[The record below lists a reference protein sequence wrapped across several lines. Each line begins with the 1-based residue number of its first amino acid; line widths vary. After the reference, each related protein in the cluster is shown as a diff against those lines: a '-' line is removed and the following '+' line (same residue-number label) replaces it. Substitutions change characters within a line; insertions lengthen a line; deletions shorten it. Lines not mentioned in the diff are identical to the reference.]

1 MAAAEEKRQADVQA
15 ATDQRQAEVDELNE
29 KLATAR
35 SKNRTLTSKL
45 KVDNE
50 ALEQIKEEIRAVFEI
65 YDFIEDVTISGGEPL
80 MHPELDEIINY
91 CLSFRK
97 QYKNLRIFTN
107 GTIVPK
113 DSLVDLIVENRNTLS
128 LVIDDYGP
136 TLSKQV
142 TKIVNIMEQYGIHVR
157 VNCYHGN
164 EQHCGGWIDYG
175 SPSTYRDYSAEYVQ
189 SMYQHCHVAQYRC
202 IGVFNGKM
210 TNCCWAVFGNELGY
224 MPLPSGENQ
233 LICWI
238 ILYPSKR
245 KKRLRLILVR
255 IRYGH
260 ANTVMALTLKTQSVT
275 RLAYRYDLPF

>member
-1 MAAAEEKRQADVQA
+1 MLYEKQLAFHITTRC
-15 ATDQRQAEVDELNE
+15 TLNCAYCGTLMPE
-29 KLATAR
+29 FKKRGL
-35 SKNRTLTSKL
+35 SKHI
-45 KVDNE
+45 

-175 SPSTYRDYSAEYVQ
+175 SPSTYRNYSAEYVQ
-189 SMYQHCHVAQYRC
+189 SMYQNCHVAQYRC

-233 LICWI
+233 LINLLDCSVSIEKKKEIASNFGKNPLWACQ
-238 ILYPSKR
+238 YCNGFDVENSKR
-245 KKRLRLILVR
+245 YPAGVQ
-255 IRYGH
+255 
-260 ANTVMALTLKTQSVT
+260 V
-275 RLAYRYDLPF
+275 